1 LSAECSSSFGIA
13 SDRILRESVR
23 LGSPRSTRLRRLEPR
38 AIATDTRLDSFTS
51 DGLLTVHIAPKS
63 AA

>member
-1 LSAECSSSFGIA
+1 MLAKLGIA
-13 SDRILRESVR
+13 SDRILHDSVR

-38 AIATDTRLDSFTS
+38 AITTDTRLDSITS
-51 DGLLTVHIAPKS
+51 GGLLTVHIAPKS

>member
-1 LSAECSSSFGIA
+1 MSAEYSSSFGIA
-13 SDRILRESVR
+13 SDRILHDSVR
-23 LGSPRSTRLRRLEPR
+23 LGSPRGTRLRRLEPR
-38 AIATDTRLDSFTS
+38 AITTDTRLDSITS

>member
-1 LSAECSSSFGIA
+1 MLTKLGIA
-13 SDRILRESVR
+13 SDGILRESVR
-23 LGSPRSTRLRRLEPR
+23 LGSPRSTRLRRFEPR
-38 AIATDTRLDSFTS
+38 AITVDTRLDSTTS